1 MFAHLNSIGLYGMD
15 AFEVNVEA
23 DISNGLP
30 GFDVVGLPDA
40 AVKESRDR
48 VRSALKNCG
57 FTFPMRRITVN
68 LAPADKR
75 KEGPIYDLPILLAIL
90 TASGQLSC
98 DLSDCAM
105 IGELSLSGEIHGIRG
120 VLPMAIHAKELG
132 YRRLFVPAANA
143 AEGAVVEGLEVY
155 PVENVKQLVD
165 HLTGKVNI
173 SPQIPQNN
181 TDFQSSF
188 LPDFADVRG
197 QSQAK
202 RALEI
207 AASGG
212 HNVLLIGPPGSGK
225 SMLAKRLSLYLPP
238 MII

>member
-30 GFDVVGLPDA
+30 GFDVVGLPDT

-57 FTFPMRRITVN
+57 FAFPMSRITVN

-105 IGELSLSGEIHGIRG
+105 IGELSLSGEIHGIRAYCLWQFTLKNWDIT
-120 VLPMAIHAKELG
+120 VCLYLLSMLPKELLWKDWK
-132 YRRLFVPAANA
+132 YIL
-143 AEGAVVEGLEVY
+143 
-155 PVENVKQLVD
+155 
-165 HLTGKVNI
+165 
-173 SPQIPQNN
+173 
-181 TDFQSSF
+181 
-188 LPDFADVRG
+188 
-197 QSQAK
+197 
-202 RALEI
+202 
-207 AASGG
+207 
-212 HNVLLIGPPGSGK
+212 
-225 SMLAKRLSLYLPP
+225 
-238 MII
+238 